1 MGCFYLIFRSF
12 TGSFLSGLDKKRDNM
27 MVETLNGAKI
37 NRIMCQ
43 NWMVK
48 TLAMKKNSLARIQLI
63 KAGMKKTTRRQ
74 ITLENNVRISVSL
87 KNKEKMLLFVAP

>member
-1 MGCFYLIFRSF
+1 
-12 TGSFLSGLDKKRDNM
+12 M

-37 NRIMCQ
+37 NKIMCQ
-43 NWMVK
+43 NLMVK